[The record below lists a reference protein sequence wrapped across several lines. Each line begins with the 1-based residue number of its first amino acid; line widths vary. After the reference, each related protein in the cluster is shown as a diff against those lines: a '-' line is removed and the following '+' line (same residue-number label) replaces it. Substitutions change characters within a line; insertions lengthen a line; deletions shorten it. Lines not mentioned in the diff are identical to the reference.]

1 MASSSK
7 YSVASKNN
15 QGSNPA
21 STYDKAGNT
30 ANKPLNNSY
39 NIVKDYTWTLT
50 PRRNINNLGEKD
62 SINDVPYV
70 YLTEYSVDESFIK
83 AQAAAFSAN
92 AEDTTSGTVTG
103 SFTTLQVISAGGA
116 QFAGITATN
125 TTVGNLTSQ
134 TFPQSFTLNGPILA
148 FKVLAGSVIAYN
160 S

>member
-1 MASSSK
+1 MA
-7 YSVASKNN
+7 
-15 QGSNPA
+15 
-21 STYDKAGNT
+21 TNT
-30 ANKPLNNSY
+30 A
-39 NIVKDYTWTLT
+39 LT
-50 PRRNINNLGEKD
+50 PLITQTPGATATYSQTIADTFSWFPIVNSVRPLYARAVYDLATAQGLGQ
-62 SINDVPYV
+62 NGFV
-70 YLTEYSVDESFIK
+70 Y
-83 AQAAAFSAN
+83 A
-92 AEDTTSGTVTG
+92 DTTSGTVTG